1 MKKKQSRIENLISKF
16 LLLHNRKI
24 DLSLDRINRLNKD
37 LKINLANLQ
46 SKTITVSGTNGK
58 WSTAK
63 TISSIFE
70 AAGYKVDLFTSPH
83 VQNYT
88 ERFVF
93 ESKEVSEEILF
104 NLLSEVRLK
113 NSSNP
118 ITVFELLTSA
128 FYFYSATKSK
138 SDIVIAENGLFQ
150 RYDSVASIG
159 HHLMNV
165 TCSIGLD
172 HLDWLPDGKK
182 NIDQIIIEKMSNI
195 NSSNIV
201 VAKQSDSQVLNKI
214 ERKIKNNQANKIIF
228 SKDYNYETNNS
239 GFLYKDN
246 FGSIQ
251 LPKPNLLGEHQISNT
266 ACAISAVRNL
276 KNFKIKDE
284 HIINGIRS
292 IKNMRGRLQIIDK
305 GPLKKIAPTN
315 TILCDV
321 AHNPSA
327 GNVIKKYLDT
337 LDKKKEI
344 YMVCGMMKNKIHKE
358 FISNFKI
365 VNEILAIDIPN
376 NNNCIKKEELKK
388 IVEEIG
394 IKARVSN
401 SIKDAVKYIANK
413 DKNSVI
419 FIVGSI
425 FLIGEVL
432 NLS

>member
-1 MKKKQSRIENLISKF
+1 MKKKQTKIENLISKF

-37 LKINLANLQ
+37 LKINLPKLQ

-93 ESKEVSEEILF
+93 ESKEISEENLF
-104 NLLSEVRLK
+104 NLLSEVGLK

-128 FYFYSATKSK
+128 FYFYSSSKSK

-150 RYDSVASIG
+150 RYDSVSSIG
-159 HHLMNV
+159 KHLMNV

-195 NSSNIV
+195 NSSNII
-201 VAKQSDSQVLNKI
+201 VAKQSNKQILNKI
-214 ERKIKNNQANKIIF
+214 EKKIKNNPASKIIF
-228 SKDYNYETNNS
+228 SKDYNYEVNDG

-246 FGSIQ
+246 IGSIQ
-251 LPKPNLLGEHQISNT
+251 LPKPNLLGDHQISNT
-266 ACAISAVRNL
+266 ACAIAAIRNL
-276 KNFKIKDE
+276 KKFKIKDE
-284 HIINGIRS
+284 HIINGIKS
-292 IKNMRGRLQIIDK
+292 IKNMRGRLEIIK
-305 GPLKKIAPTN
+305 RGSLKKIAPTS
-315 TILCDV
+315 TIICDV

-327 GNVIKKYLDT
+327 GDAIKKYLDT
-337 LDKKKEI
+337 LDKNKKI
-344 YMVCGMMKNKIHKE
+344 YIICGMMQNKIHKE

-365 VNEILAIDIPN
+365 ANEILTVDIPN

-388 IVEEIG
+388 IIEKIG
-394 IKARVSN
+394 IKTRTN
-401 SIKDAVKYIANK
+401 SSIEDAVKYVANK
-413 DKNSVI
+413 DKDSII

-425 FLIGEVL
+425 FLVGEVL
-432 NLS
+432 NLG

>member
-16 LLLHNRKI
+16 LLLHDRKI

-37 LKINLANLQ
+37 LKIDLSNLQ
-46 SKTITVSGTNGK
+46 LKTITVSGTNGK

-83 VQNYT
+83 VQSYT
-88 ERFVF
+88 ERFIF

-104 NLLSEVRLK
+104 NLLSEVGLK

-128 FYFYSATKSK
+128 FYFYAATKSK

-150 RYDSVASIG
+150 RYDSVTSIG

-182 NIDQIIIEKMSNI
+182 NIDQIIIEKMSGI

-201 VAKQSDSQVLNKI
+201 VAKQSDSQILNKI
-214 ERKIKNNQANKIIF
+214 ERKIKNNQANKIIY
-228 SKDYNYETNNS
+228 SRNYNYKTNNS

-246 FGSIQ
+246 FGSLQ

-266 ACAISAVRNL
+266 ACAVSAVRNL

-284 HIINGIRS
+284 HIIDGIKS

-305 GPLKKIAPTN
+305 GPLKEIAPTN

-327 GNVIKKYLDT
+327 GNAIKNYLDT
-337 LDKKKEI
+337 LDKNKEI

-358 FISNFKI
+358 FISNFKK

-388 IVEEIG
+388 IIERVG
-394 IKARVSN
+394 IKTRVSN
-401 SIKDAVKYIANK
+401 SIKDAVKYVANK
-413 DKNSVI
+413 DENSVI